1 MDGEDQ
7 GPRPGDGGDD
17 ALAELLLAPGA
28 ILEGLPDA
36 VVAAASDGRIVYVN
50 SLAEELFGYR
60 REELV
65 GRSVEVLWPERV
77 RDRYVRNMQLYFAT
91 EHPLRFSSEAWGL
104 RRDGSEFVGEMSW
117 GIVETSAGTLLL
129 AIGRD
134 ISAHRATEARL
145 RAIAAMGER
154 ALAGADPSEL
164 AAEAIELICGSLPIE
179 AAAIRLSTGEILAE
193 QGELGHSTLQLPIG
207 PGDELLV
214 REHGELVDEEL
225 SVLRAVANT
234 LATALARLRTEE
246 RMRYD
251 ALHDALTGLANRIL
265 LSDRLE
271 HALARAAREAS
282 QTGVLFVDLD
292 NFKEVNDVYGHAAG
306 DAALAELGRR
316 LRSAL
321 RPADTVARIGG
332 DEFVAVCEDV
342 DEAAAQSLAERLQE
356 AIAEP
361 FELGD
366 RRHALRA
373 SVGVALG
380 DDDPEGLLARADAA
394 VYRAKAA
401 GGDRVEVF
409 R

>member
-1 MDGEDQ
+1 MG
-7 GPRPGDGGDD
+7 
-17 ALAELLLAPGA
+17 AP
-28 ILEGLPDA
+28 
-36 VVAAASDGRIVYVN
+36 
-50 SLAEELFGYR
+50 
-60 REELV
+60 
-65 GRSVEVLWPERV
+65 
-77 RDRYVRNMQLYFAT
+77 
-91 EHPLRFSSEAWGL
+91 
-104 RRDGSEFVGEMSW
+104 
-117 GIVETSAGTLLL
+117 
-129 AIGRD
+129 
-134 ISAHRATEARL
+134 
-145 RAIAAMGER
+145 

-179 AAAIRLSTGEILAE
+179 AAAIRLNTGEILAE